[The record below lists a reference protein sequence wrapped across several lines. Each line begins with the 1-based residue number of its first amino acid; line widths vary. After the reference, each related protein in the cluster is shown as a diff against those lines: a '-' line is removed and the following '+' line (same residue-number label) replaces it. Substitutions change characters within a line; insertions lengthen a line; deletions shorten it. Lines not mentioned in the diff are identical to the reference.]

1 MQRVL
6 MAVALASSL
15 SLTAFGQG
23 GMGSIEGR
31 VTDSSGGVIPGVTIT
46 ATNAA
51 TQVAYTA
58 SSNHVGDYAVL
69 RLPPGTYTVTVDHQ
83 GFKKLERE
91 NVQVQVGDRLSIDL
105 ALQVGAA
112 SEVVTV
118 TSEAPLVRSTDA
130 QTGEVINNKMIEDL
144 PQLNR
149 DPFALARLSGNVQG
163 DGDRAVAGSTL
174 RINGGRTQG
183 IDYFVDGVTVG
194 TGMGHGVSY
203 NTPTTED
210 VAEFRVI
217 TNGISAEYGRL
228 SGGAVEV
235 VTKSGSNG
243 LHGQV
248 FEYDKNRVFNANSWI
263 DNRNGV
269 PKGNFQENIYGGAIG
284 GPVILPKLYNGKD
297 KTFFFF
303 NYEGYRFNQGGAVQY
318 GSVPTDAMRKGDFTN
333 VCLRGTCALLYDQN
347 GLVLKDANGVY
358 QRQNLLNDGYHV
370 LPSQFDPVAAAALQF
385 LPEPNHTPDAGT
397 TWQNN
402 YLGLSNHTTHRY
414 DWSTRID
421 ESIRA
426 NQRFFARFSTHYL
439 DDKPNSR
446 WFRPGQPVT
455 ENYNKGMFQLTL
467 NYDWTISPTLV
478 LTARAGGS
486 FTPFTGGSTLSA
498 ASPIRSMASW
508 K

>member
-1 MQRVL
+1 MQRML
-6 MAVALASSL
+6 IAVALVLSL
-15 SLTAFGQG
+15 SVAAFGQG

-31 VTDSSGGVIPGVTIT
+31 VTDTSGALVPGVTIT
-46 ATNAA
+46 ATNTA

-58 SSNHVGDYAVL
+58 SSNQVGDYAVL
-69 RLPPGTYTVTVDHQ
+69 RLPPGTYTVTVDHL
-83 GFKKLERE
+83 GFKKLERA
-91 NVQVQVGDRLSIDL
+91 NVQVRVGDRLSIDL
-105 ALQVGAA
+105 GLQVGAA
-112 SEVVTV
+112 TEVVTV

-163 DGDRAVAGSTL
+163 DGDRATAGSTL

-194 TGMGHGVSY
+194 TGMGHGVSF

-235 VTKSGSNG
+235 VTKSGTNVP
-243 LHGQV
+243 HGQL

-263 DNRNGV
+263 NNRNGV

-303 NYEGYRFNQGGAVQY
+303 NYEGYRFNQGGAIQY
-318 GSVPTDAMRKGDFTN
+318 GSVPTDAMKKGDFTN

-358 QRQNLLNDGYHV
+358 QRQNFLNDGYHV
-370 LPSQFDPVAAAALQF
+370 LPSQFDPVATAALQF
-385 LPEPNHTPDAGT
+385 IPEPNHTPDAGT

-414 DWSTRID
+414 DWSARID
-421 ESIRA
+421 ESISS
-426 NQRFFARFSTHYL
+426 NQRLFARFSTHYW

-446 WFRPGQPVT
+446 WFGPGQPVS
-455 ENYNKGMFQLTL
+455 ENYNKHVPGDAELRLDHFTHPRAQRPRRRQLHA
-467 NYDWTISPTLV
+467 IH
-478 LTARAGGS
+478 RRQHH
-486 FTPFTGGSTLSA
+486 
-498 ASPIRSMASW
+498 RSESDGRDSLQSRV
-508 K
+508 